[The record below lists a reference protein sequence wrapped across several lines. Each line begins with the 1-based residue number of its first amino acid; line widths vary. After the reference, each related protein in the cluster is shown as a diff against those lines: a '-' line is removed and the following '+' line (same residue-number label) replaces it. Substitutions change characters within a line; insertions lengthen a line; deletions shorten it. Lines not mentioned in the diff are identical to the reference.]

1 MKKLFVTLVL
11 LLSITVS
18 AQQELDQKIRTSN
31 DYKKELSVL
40 KLTLDQ
46 EPQYFQI
53 VKKYIVLNYD
63 LQELNI
69 SSTEVKKRE
78 DVLEEKKCDELKNI
92 LSQEQLTS
100 YKKLSTERITADRA
114 KKRY

>member
-11 LLSITVS
+11 LLSVTVS
-18 AQQELDQKIRTSN
+18 AQQELDQKIRTGS

-69 SSTEVKKRE
+69 PSTEVKKRE

-92 LSQEQLTS
+92 LSLEQLAS

>member
-11 LLSITVS
+11 LLSVTVS
-18 AQQELDQKIRTSN
+18 AQQELDQKIRTSS

-53 VKKYIVLNYD
+53 VKK
-63 LQELNI
+63 
-69 SSTEVKKRE
+69 KRK
-78 DVLEEKKCDELKNI
+78 EKKNKP
-92 LSQEQLTS
+92 
-100 YKKLSTERITADRA
+100 
-114 KKRY
+114 

>member
-1 MKKLFVTLVL
+1 MKKLFVTVVL

-69 SSTEVKKRE
+69 PSTEVRKRE
-78 DVLEEKKCDELKNI
+78 EVLEEKKCDELKNV
-92 LSQEQLTS
+92 LSLEQLAS
-100 YKKLSTERITADRA
+100 YKKLIAERVSADKAR
-114 KKRY
+114 KRY